1 MQGKPLYLPGFSH
14 HLQGSRARSAS
25 AKLSDTAPELDGLAA
40 LIAKFIPAT
49 LFAPGRGRRD
59 RVFSPWVTFCA
70 FLGQVLSRG
79 SSCRDA
85 LRRVQAWRFTAAK
98 SVPTS
103 GTSAY
108 CQARER
114 LEVSWLHRAFAKLCA
129 WMDMRTNQED
139 LWCGRLVKIIDGT
152 GISMPDSDAN
162 RADMPYPGGQKPGC
176 GFPAAKLLGIF
187 SLATGALVNLVIGSW
202 KRHDIAMARELAATL
217 QPGEVLL
224 GDRGFCGYGFL
235 AMIVCHRADV
245 VVRVSGA
252 RKLAKQC
259 LQKWR
264 KPQQPKGWTPEDW
277 APLPK
282 ELSLRIVRFK
292 VQVPGFRTQVI
303 VLATTLLD
311 QNKFSDQALQELYLR
326 RWQVELCF
334 RDIKVTLGL
343 DVLRCKSPNLIEK
356 EIWLQ
361 AIAYNLVRALMLE
374 AARAHDVPLW
384 RLSFKG
390 TVDSLRHWTSLMG
403 SGCGRPAKRAAL
415 LELLAADLLPI
426 RPNRSEP
433 RTKKRRPKT
442 YQLMT
447 KPRRKMV
454 VAHSRRKK

>member
-1 MQGKPLYLPGFSH
+1 MKGKHLYLPGFSH
-14 HLQGSRARSAS
+14 HLYGSRARSAL
-25 AKLSDTAPELDGLAA
+25 AKLSRSAVELDGLAA
-40 LIAKFIPAT
+40 LSAKFIPAT
-49 LFAPGRGRRD
+49 LFASGGGQRD
-59 RVFSPWVTFCA
+59 RIFTPWVTFCA

-85 LRRVQAWRFTAAK
+85 LRRVQAWRSAAGRT
-98 SVPTS
+98 VPVA

-114 LEVSWLHRAFAKLCA
+114 LEVSWLHRAFMKLCG
-129 WMDMRTNQED
+129 WMETRTVEED

-152 GISMPDSDAN
+152 GISMPDSEAN
-162 RADMPYPGGQKPGC
+162 RVRWPYPGGQKPGC
-176 GFPAAKLLGIF
+176 GFPAAKLLGVF
-187 SLATGALVNLVIGSW
+187 SLATGALVHLVIGAW
-202 KRHDIAMARELAATL
+202 KRHDLAMAREVVSTF
-217 QPGEVLL
+217 QPGEVIL
-224 GDRGFCGYGFL
+224 GDRGFCGYGLL
-235 AMIVCHRADV
+235 AMLVRRGADL

-252 RKLAKQC
+252 RKLAPEG

-264 KPQQPKGWTPEDW
+264 KPQRLKGWSLEEW
-277 APLPK
+277 VPLPQ
-282 ELSLRIVRFK
+282 ELSLRIVRFA

-303 VLATTLLD
+303 VLATTLRD
-311 QNKFSDQALQELYLR
+311 QEKFSDQALQELYLR

-343 DVLRCKSPNLIEK
+343 DVLRCQSPELIEK

-374 AARAHDVPLW
+374 AARTHGAPLW

-390 TVDSLRHWTSLMG
+390 TVDTLRHWASLLAATP
-403 SGCGRPAKRAAL
+403 GRPARRAAL

-426 RPNRSEP
+426 RPDRSEP

-442 YQLMT
+442 YQLMN
-447 KPRRKMV
+447 KPRRQMV
-454 VAHSRRKK
+454 VSPSRRQK